1 MCGGGGGSTE
11 ALARWHVPSYSEAW
25 CVCIRG
31 CAYAFRRGRM
41 HVQMLP
47 ASHVFF
53 SLNKVQTI
61 CFFMENNK
69 QVLLHFLISSQTIN
83 KRLSLISDDLN
94 LFYVIQ
100 CRPSNSIQ
108 VPLIFPGN
116 CMIVWSGTGFDLK
129 KKRCELLGYWFN

>member
-1 MCGGGGGSTE
+1 M
-11 ALARWHVPSYSEAW
+11 
-25 CVCIRG
+25 CIRG

-129 KKRCELLGYWFN
+129 KKGVNYWVTGSIKVNYFFFLLKNAISF